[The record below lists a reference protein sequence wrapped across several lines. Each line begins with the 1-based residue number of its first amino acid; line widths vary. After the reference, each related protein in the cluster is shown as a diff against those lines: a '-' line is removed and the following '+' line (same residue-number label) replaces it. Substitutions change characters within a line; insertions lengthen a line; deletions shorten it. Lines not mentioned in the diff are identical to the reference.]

1 MAPRTTPYRFHNT
14 CVGWN
19 RDDVDRPGGLCDLVA
34 NARDIS
40 RARFLR
46 LVDRQDRIEMERA
59 LGYTSHPRAPG
70 LHITQDYHVVYK
82 TGRLH
87 GRHVAF
93 LVHSAIEHV
102 FVPEGFHTP
111 A

>member
-1 MAPRTTPYRFHNT
+1 MATRTTPYRFYNT
-14 CVGWN
+14 CVGWD
-19 RDDVDRPGGLCDLVA
+19 RDDVDRPGGLCDMIDG
-34 NARDIS
+34 ARDVS

-46 LVDRQDRIEMERA
+46 LVDRGDRIAMEQA

-70 LHITQDYHVVYK
+70 IHITRDHHVSYK

-102 FVPEGFHTP
+102 FVPEGFQPP